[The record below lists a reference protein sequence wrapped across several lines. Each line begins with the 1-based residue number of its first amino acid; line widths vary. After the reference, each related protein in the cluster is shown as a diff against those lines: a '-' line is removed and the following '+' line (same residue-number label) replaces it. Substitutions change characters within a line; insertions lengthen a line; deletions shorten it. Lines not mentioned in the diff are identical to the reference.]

1 MSAAI
6 LQEPRKVHDICD
18 DRESAFHVLT
28 WTALCFGNH
37 NKTQPDR
44 LRQYLKQYDYYYS
57 AGQFTKGGELKI
69 HALLQAV
76 LANEVTFNPPL
87 DRLIKDLTDH
97 LRVRYF
103 QIEPSDLETLED
115 AEKWITQLE
124 QGSGDTK
131 LQLEMFRRMRAS
143 NPAYKFTKNL
153 ERLERRN
160 WLVET
165 LRTHLAQSDWPLND
179 GARLTGLHLICNS
192 KKRPAEDDPSA
203 ASPSKVARRAA
214 LLDVSSSRIPF
225 ASDNSGLEPVMET
238 GTPGGRDGEDE
249 AGARR

>member
-6 LQEPRKVHDICD
+6 LQEPGKVHDICD

-37 NKTQPDR
+37 NKTQPDH

-76 LANEVTFNPPL
+76 LSNEVAFNPPL
-87 DRLIKDLTDH
+87 NKLLEDLTDY
-97 LRVRYF
+97 LCVRYVK
-103 QIEPSDLETLED
+103 IKPHDRESLGLTTKL
-115 AEKWITQLE
+115 ITVLE
-124 QGSGDTK
+124 QKPGDPEEIQM
-131 LQLEMFRRMRAS
+131 LQRIRTT
-143 NPAYKFTKNL
+143 NPAYIAAKKL
-153 ERLERRN
+153 EQLERRN

-165 LRTHLAQSDWPLND
+165 LRMHLAQSDWPLND

-203 ASPSKVARRAA
+203 ASPSKVTRRAA

-225 ASDNSGLEPVMET
+225 ASDSSGLEPVME
-238 GTPGGRDGEDE
+238 
-249 AGARR
+249 GARPDD